1 MPDSVQNEIPST
13 SSKPFVIPKNWVGV
27 FLIVL
32 VIILGIGGAFIA
44 GLNLNKSGQQ
54 NTNSQAG
61 VSISGI
67 IDLNGAAPQGSSL
80 SIQERKIGSSQY
92 YVVIDGLQP
101 IDGVPWN
108 WIGAK
113 TGVSYEI
120 KAVLQQNGKVLAESQ
135 PQIIA
140 APADS
145 EALRIQVPKQNQA
158 TGQVV
163 SVSGNVDL
171 NGYIPSGSTIT
182 IAQRQVGASTFNA
195 VVSAIPAADNAVWT
209 WSAAESGVDYEFIAY
224 LQQGGITITQSS
236 SVTVIAPATNEV
248 ITINS
253 QATPPVPQTNGVIS
267 GTISLN
273 GTVPSGSTVSIG
285 TRVTGT
291 SQFNMVATNIAAAD
305 GIGWSWNSAII
316 GTMYDTQ
323 AYIIQNGSTYATSNI
338 VTVTASAYNEVL
350 SFNVQSSLSQPSALT
365 SFQCVSQASNGNW
378 NVTFSLN
385 AAQNAQQY
393 WIQVGTV
400 GQSSNVLN
408 TQFSP
413 GSVSGNITTY
423 QSGNLF
429 NTGQNYYAQY
439 AYTTCSS
446 CGANSWNYSPFS
458 PSIQFSCNPQPT
470 NTPTPTLTPTVTVT
484 PTPVPTNSPTPTFT
498 PTPTPSPTATPTPTA
513 VTPTN

>member
-1 MPDSVQNEIPST
+1 MSDPVQNETLPT
-13 SSKPFVIPKNWVGV
+13 SSKPFVIPKNWVGI

-32 VIILGIGGAFIA
+32 VIILGVGGAFIA
-44 GLNLNKSGQQ
+44 GLNLSKSGQQ

-67 IDLNGAAPQGSSL
+67 IDLNGAPPQGSTI

-92 YVVIDGLQP
+92 YVVIDGLQA

-120 KAVLQQNGKVLAESQ
+120 KAVLQQNGKVLAESL

-145 EALRIQVPKQNQA
+145 EALRIQVPKQNQ
-158 TGQVV
+158 TPGQIV

-182 IAQRQVGASTFNA
+182 IAQREVGASTFNA

-224 LQQGGITITQSS
+224 LQQGGVTITQSS

-253 QATPPVPQTNGVIS
+253 QSTPQAVQTNGVIS

-291 SQFNMVATNIAAAD
+291 SQFNMVAANIAAAD
-305 GIGWSWNSAII
+305 GIGWSWNSATI

-323 AYIIQNGSTYATSNI
+323 AYIIQNGSTYTTSNI
-338 VTVTASAYNEVL
+338 ITVTASAYNEVL
-350 SFNVQSSLSQPSALT
+350 SFNVQSSLSQPSAFT

-393 WIQVGTV
+393 WVQVGTV

-413 GSVSGNITTY
+413 GSVSGSITTY
-423 QSGNLF
+423 QSANLF

-439 AYTTCSS
+439 AYSTCAS

-484 PTPVPTNSPTPTFT
+484 PTPVPTNSPTPTLT
-498 PTPTPSPTATPTPTA
+498 PTPTSVPTPT
-513 VTPTN
+513 N